1 MPSLRSL
8 IISSCGLI
16 AMLLM
21 VSACEI
27 APPVQEMSDAR
38 QAIAVARD
46 AGAEA
51 HAAEQL
57 LQAEQYLQ
65 TAEQRLT
72 EENYA
77 EARRAALA
85 AKSRA
90 LTARRLSE
98 MNQPNDK

>member
-8 IISSCGLI
+8 
-16 AMLLM
+16 LLSASLL
-21 VSACEI
+21 VSALVLAAGCEI

-46 AGAEA
+46 AGAET
-51 HAAEQL
+51 HATEELREAVLFLE
-57 LQAEQYLQ
+57 
-65 TAEQRLT
+65 TAEQRLN
-72 EENYA
+72 EERYA

-85 AKSRA
+85 AKSKA

-98 MNQPNDK
+98 INQPE